1 MIMLNSY
8 KDLIVWPK
16 AMDLAEEVYLLSKRF
31 PKEEQFAFTNQIRRA
46 VVSIPSNIAEGKG
59 RNSKAEYLHFLSV
72 ANGSLSEV
80 DTQLLLAVRIG
91 YLDQHQVT
99 KALNLRE
106 EVSRMLAALRTKLQ
120 DSTP

>member
-1 MIMLNSY
+1 MLNSY
-8 KDLIVWPK
+8 KDLIVWQK
-16 AMDLAEEVYLLSKRF
+16 AMDLAEEVYLLCKCF
-31 PKEEQFAFTNQIRRA
+31 PRDEQFAFTNQLRRA
-46 VVSIPSNIAEGKG
+46 VVSVPSNIAEGKG

-91 YLDQHQVT
+91 YLTQIQVK
-99 KALNLRE
+99 KALELRE

-120 DSTP
+120 STGS

>member
-1 MIMLNSY
+1 MLNSY
-8 KDLIVWPK
+8 KDLIVWQK

-31 PKEEQFAFTNQIRRA
+31 PKEEQFAFTYQIRRA
-46 VVSIPSNIAEGKG
+46 VVSVPSKIAEGKG
-59 RNSKAEYLHFLSV
+59 RTSKAEYLHFLSV

-99 KALNLRE
+99 EALNLRE